1 MYNIEGNKLC
11 YFIIFSAW
19 KDCFCLTKK
28 TKKQVNCWHP
38 FSVLLLN
45 VLLCNQNLK
54 DKIDWWMYLLLPCSI
69 DRPLVTP
76 YLITGID
83 RAVFEGGGLWPQT
96 LLWIAWLSLPS
107 HQGSHTAFAQ
117 PCHTP
122 LSSRL
127 LLFMKS
133 TLTDYYLKV
142 LCMCKAIFYIAVV
155 EMLGLSKSY

>member
-1 MYNIEGNKLC
+1 MLFYH
-11 YFIIFSAW
+11 F
-19 KDCFCLTKK
+19 FCLEGLFLFDQKK

-122 LSSRL
+122 ISSRL

-133 TLTDYYLKV
+133 TLTDYYLK
-142 LCMCKAIFYIAVV
+142 CAVHV
-155 EMLGLSKSY
+155 QSYLLHCSGGNAWSK